1 MADQLGI
8 SAFQAF
14 SAPKQTI
21 KSLANSVK
29 AQAEVFKLDESKPAV
44 KGPGKVTEKV
54 TEKVAVKA
62 KDPTVLKAAKEFEAS
77 FLTAMLEQMW
87 TGIEAEAPFGGGH
100 AEKVYRSMVV
110 GEYAKSISAAGGIGI
125 ADQVYREILSAQEG
139 QS

>member
-8 SAFQAF
+8 SAFQAYT
-14 SAPKQTI
+14 APKQTI
-21 KSLANSVK
+21 KSLANSVRAK
-29 AQAEVFKLDESKPAV
+29 AEVFQLQDNSA
-44 KGPGKVTEKV
+44 TEKGN
-54 TEKVAVKA
+54 TEKR
-62 KDPTVLKAAKEFEAS
+62 KDPNVLKAAKEFEAS

-125 ADQVYREILSAQEG
+125 ADHVYREILSAQEG
-139 QS
+139 RS

>member
-8 SAFQAF
+8 SAFQAY

-21 KSLANSVK
+21 KSLANQVK
-29 AQAEVFKLDESKPAV
+29 AKADVFKLEEGSYADKGKNPA
-44 KGPGKVTEKV
+44 
-54 TEKVAVKA
+54 
-62 KDPTVLKAAKEFEAS
+62 VLKAAKEFETS

-87 TGIEAEAPFGGGH
+87 TGVEAEAPFGGGH

-110 GEYAKSISAAGGIGI
+110 GEYAKTISAAGGIGI
-125 ADQVYREILSAQEG
+125 ADHVYREILSAQEG

>member
-8 SAFQAF
+8 SAFQAY

-21 KSLANSVK
+21 KSLANSVRAK
-29 AQAEVFKLDESKPAV
+29 AETFKIEDTQAANKNVAD
-44 KGPGKVTEKV
+44 KG
-54 TEKVAVKA
+54 

-77 FLTAMLEQMW
+77 FLTAMLGQMW

-125 ADQVYREILSAQEG
+125 ADHVYREILSAQEG
-139 QS
+139 RS

>member
-8 SAFQAF
+8 SAFQAYA
-14 SAPKQTI
+14 APKQTI
-21 KSLANSVK
+21 KSLANSVRAK
-29 AQAEVFKLDESKPAV
+29 AEVFKVDESKPAV
-44 KGPGKVTEKV
+44 NGR
-54 TEKVAVKA
+54 EKVAVKATEKA

>member
-1 MADQLGI
+1 MNDQLGI
-8 SAFQAF
+8 SAFQAY

-21 KSLANSVK
+21 KSLANQVK
-29 AQAEVFKLDESKPAV
+29 AKAEVFKLEEGAV
-44 KGPGKVTEKV
+44 ADKGKNPV
-54 TEKVAVKA
+54 
-62 KDPTVLKAAKEFEAS
+62 VLKAAKEFESS

-125 ADQVYREILSAQEG
+125 ADHVYREILSAQEG

>member
-1 MADQLGI
+1 MTDQLGI
-8 SAFQAF
+8 SAFQVY

-21 KSLANSVK
+21 KSLANQVK
-29 AQAEVFKLDESKPAV
+29 AKAEVFKLEEGSAADKGKNPA
-44 KGPGKVTEKV
+44 
-54 TEKVAVKA
+54 
-62 KDPTVLKAAKEFEAS
+62 VLKAAKEFESS

-125 ADQVYREILSAQEG
+125 ADHVYREILSAQEG
-139 QS
+139 KS

>member
-8 SAFQAF
+8 SAFQAYT
-14 SAPKQTI
+14 APKQTI

-29 AQAEVFKLDESKPAV
+29 AKAEVFKLEEGSHADKGKNPA
-44 KGPGKVTEKV
+44 
-54 TEKVAVKA
+54 
-62 KDPTVLKAAKEFEAS
+62 VLKAAKEFESS

-125 ADQVYREILSAQEG
+125 ADHVYREILSAQEG
-139 QS
+139 KS

>member
-8 SAFQAF
+8 SAFQAYA
-14 SAPKQTI
+14 APKQTI
-21 KSLANSVK
+21 KSLANSVRAK
-29 AQAEVFKLDESKPAV
+29 AEVFKVDESKPAV
-44 KGPGKVTEKV
+44 NGPEKV
-54 TEKVAVKA
+54 AGQNAGKVAVKA

>member
-8 SAFQAF
+8 SAFQAYT
-14 SAPKQTI
+14 APKQTI

-29 AQAEVFKLDESKPAV
+29 AKAEVFKLEEGSHADKGKNPA
-44 KGPGKVTEKV
+44 
-54 TEKVAVKA
+54 
-62 KDPTVLKAAKEFEAS
+62 VLKAAKEFESS

-125 ADQVYREILSAQEG
+125 ADHVYREILSAQEG

>member
-8 SAFQAF
+8 SAFQAYT
-14 SAPKQTI
+14 APKQTI

-29 AQAEVFKLDESKPAV
+29 AKAEVFKLEEGSHADKGKNPA
-44 KGPGKVTEKV
+44 
-54 TEKVAVKA
+54 
-62 KDPTVLKAAKEFEAS
+62 VLKAAKEFESS

-87 TGIEAEAPFGGGH
+87 TGIEAEAPFGCGH

-125 ADQVYREILSAQEG
+125 ADHVYREILSAQEG
-139 QS
+139 KS

>member
-8 SAFQAF
+8 SAFQAYT
-14 SAPKQTI
+14 APKQTI

-29 AQAEVFKLDESKPAV
+29 AKAEVFKLEEGSHADKGKNPA
-44 KGPGKVTEKV
+44 
-54 TEKVAVKA
+54 
-62 KDPTVLKAAKEFEAS
+62 VLKAAKEYESS

-87 TGIEAEAPFGGGH
+87 TGIEAEAPSGGGH

-125 ADQVYREILSAQEG
+125 ADHVYREILSAQEG
-139 QS
+139 KS

>member
-1 MADQLGI
+1 MNDQLGI
-8 SAFQAF
+8 SAFQAY

-21 KSLANSVK
+21 KSLANQVK
-29 AQAEVFKLDESKPAV
+29 AKAEVFKLEEGSVAD
-44 KGPGKVTEKV
+44 KGKNPV
-54 TEKVAVKA
+54 
-62 KDPTVLKAAKEFEAS
+62 VLKAAKEFESS

-125 ADQVYREILSAQEG
+125 ADHVYREILSAQEG

>member
-8 SAFQAF
+8 SAFQAYA
-14 SAPKQTI
+14 APKQTI
-21 KSLANSVK
+21 KSLANSVRAK
-29 AQAEVFKLDESKPAV
+29 AEVFKVDESKPAV
-44 KGPGKVTEKV
+44 NGR
-54 TEKVAVKA
+54 EKVAVKA
-62 KDPTVLKAAKEFEAS
+62 TEKDPTVLKAAKEFEAS

>member
-8 SAFQAF
+8 SAFQAY

-21 KSLANSVK
+21 KSLANSVRAK
-29 AQAEVFKLDESKPAV
+29 AEVFKLDESKPAV
-44 KGPGKVTEKV
+44 KGPETVAEKF
-54 TEKVAVKA
+54 AVKA

-139 QS
+139 QK